1 MSDAV
6 RKRPGQRRSRDTVD
20 VLMEAAAQMFT
31 REGLAT
37 TTNRIAERAGVSI
50 GTLYQYFPNK
60 HAMLQELAVRHLLA
74 GGEQLG
80 QVLIRLRETEP
91 PFEETMRAIIDV
103 IVDLHSDRPAL
114 HALMHRVA
122 TRLPGELAAL
132 RAFEDHLVEEIG
144 YHLHRCGR
152 GGDDAALTARTL
164 VHVVDAQVHRVPTRH
179 PITAEQV
186 TMLVQQLTSG
196 IGPADGRNSS

>member
-1 MSDAV
+1 MSDGI
-6 RKRPGQRRSRDTVD
+6 RKRPRQRRSRDTVD
-20 VLMEAAAQMFT
+20 VMLEAAAQMFS

-60 HAMLQELAVRHLLA
+60 HAMLHELAVRHLLD

-80 QVLIRLRETEP
+80 RVFVELRETEP
-91 PFEETMRAIIDV
+91 PFEETMRAIVDV
-103 IVDLHSDRPAL
+103 IVDLHSDRPTL

-122 TRLPGELAAL
+122 ARLPGQLAAV
-132 RAFEDHLVEEIG
+132 RAFEDYLVEEIG
-144 YHLHRCGR
+144 YHLRRCGR
-152 GGDDAALTARTL
+152 GGDDATLTARTL

-179 PITAEQV
+179 PITADQV
-186 TMLVQQLTSG
+186 TALVQRLTSEFTTANG
-196 IGPADGRNSS
+196 QSG

>member
-1 MSDAV
+1 MSDVV

-20 VLMEAAAQMFT
+20 VLLEAAAQMFT
-31 REGLAT
+31 REGLAA

-60 HAMLQELAVRHLLA
+60 HAMLQELAVRHLLG

-80 QVLIRLRETEP
+80 QVFVRLRATEP
-91 PFEETMRAIIDV
+91 PFDETMRAIIDV
-103 IVDLHSDRPAL
+103 VVDLHRERPAL
-114 HALMHRVA
+114 HALLHRVA
-122 TRLPGELAAL
+122 PRLPGELAAL
-132 RAFEDHLVEEIG
+132 RAFEDYLVDEIG
-144 YHLHRCGR
+144 YHLERCGR

-186 TMLVQQLTSG
+186 MMLVLRLTSG
-196 IGPADGRNSS
+196 IGLADGRYSG

>member
-1 MSDAV
+1 MSDAI
-6 RKRPGQRRSRDTVD
+6 RKRPRQQRSKDTVD
-20 VLMEAAAQMFT
+20 VMLEAAAQMFS

-60 HAMLQELAVRHLLA
+60 HAILQELAVRHLLG

-80 QVLIRLRETEP
+80 QVFIRLRETEP
-91 PFEETMRAIIDV
+91 PFEETMRAIVDV
-103 IVDLHSDRPAL
+103 IIDLHSDRPAL

-122 TRLPGELAAL
+122 ARLPGELAAL
-132 RAFEDHLVEEIG
+132 RAFEDYLVDEIG
-144 YHLHRCGR
+144 YHLQRCGR

-164 VHVVDAQVHRVPTRH
+164 VHVVDAQIHRVPTRD

-186 TMLVQQLTSG
+186 MELVQRLTPE
-196 IGPADGRNSS
+196 ITLADGRSG